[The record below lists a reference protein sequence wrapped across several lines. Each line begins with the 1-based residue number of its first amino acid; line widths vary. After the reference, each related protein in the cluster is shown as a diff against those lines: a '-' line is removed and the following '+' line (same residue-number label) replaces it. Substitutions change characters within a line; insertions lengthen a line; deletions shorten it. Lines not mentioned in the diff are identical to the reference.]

1 MKQELRTLWA
11 RLGISLHAT
20 EVEIDTLLNENAGNK
35 AAVLSKIF
43 SEGRVEIDGDSYVP
57 GAVVEE
63 YNREH
68 GTKYGVDEVDL
79 DTKQLNGKA
88 LRIGQDER
96 MRHKERGDA
105 R

>member
-1 MKQELRTLWA
+1 MKRELRTLWA

-20 EVEIDTLLNENAGNK
+20 EAEIDTILNENADNK

-57 GAVVEE
+57 GIVVEE
-63 YNREH
+63 YDREH

-79 DTKQLNGKA
+79 DTGQLNGKA
-88 LRIGQDER
+88 LHTGQGVR
-96 MRHKERGDA
+96 MRHKERGDT